1 MLRSRVIPT
10 LLLDG
15 TGLYKT
21 ESFREPKYIGDPI
34 NTVKIFNEKN
44 VDELTIFDISAT
56 TKKFINFELLEKIS
70 KEARM
75 PLTYGGG
82 VVTGEQARKLL
93 GFGFEKIS
101 VNSAYFEN
109 PNILNELSRTIGSQ
123 SVVLCIDVKKNSS
136 GEYNL
141 YNNRGKIKIEIPLEQ
156 FLKSMEFTLI
166 SELIINNITNDGKL
180 TGIDL
185 ELLSFA
191 RPLVKSHL
199 TMMGGLSGQTEINMI
214 LKDHYPIGLAGGA
227 CFVFRGKYKA
237 VLINYYKPSIE

>member
-75 PLTYGGG
+75 PLTYGG
-82 VVTGEQARKLL
+82 V
-93 GFGFEKIS
+93 S
-101 VNSAYFEN
+101 
-109 PNILNELSRTIGSQ
+109 
-123 SVVLCIDVKKNSS
+123 
-136 GEYNL
+136 
-141 YNNRGKIKIEIPLEQ
+141 
-156 FLKSMEFTLI
+156 
-166 SELIINNITNDGKL
+166 
-180 TGIDL
+180 
-185 ELLSFA
+185 
-191 RPLVKSHL
+191 
-199 TMMGGLSGQTEINMI
+199 
-214 LKDHYPIGLAGGA
+214 
-227 CFVFRGKYKA
+227 
-237 VLINYYKPSIE
+237 